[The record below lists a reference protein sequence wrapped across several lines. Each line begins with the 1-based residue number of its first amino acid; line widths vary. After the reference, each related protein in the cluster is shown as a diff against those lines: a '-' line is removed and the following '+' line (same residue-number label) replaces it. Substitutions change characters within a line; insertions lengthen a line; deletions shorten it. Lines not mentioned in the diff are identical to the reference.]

1 MFRSVGNQFSHG
13 YENKLSGRGALITIF
28 SKTYPTGDAVFKT
41 IEESIPP
48 SPIIDT
54 SIAKSILKNHLEKYL
69 SEIE

>member
-1 MFRSVGNQFSHG
+1 MN
-13 YENKLSGRGALITIF
+13 GATATLRF
-28 SKTYPTGDAVFKT
+28 LVAFQDCPTGDAVFKT

-54 SIAKSILKNHLEKYL
+54 SITKSILKNHLEKYL